1 MAVQLGSRAVGDI
14 INIKENGLKQQY
26 IIVNQGRPSSMYD
39 SSCDGTWL
47 LRRKVDA
54 AHRGW
59 AGNNENDYS
68 ASNSKVYLNSS
79 TFLDRFEADIK
90 NLIKQVKIPYRPGS
104 GTSSTVNTGGNGLS
118 VKAFSL
124 SAYEVGLT
132 NSDYQ
137 YLPQDGY
144 KLSYFTAGTS
154 SSANNKRVTDW
165 GGQATDW
172 WLRTPHIRNSNEAL
186 LIKSDGSYGYKECS
200 VTGGIR
206 PAFILPSTLVI
217 DDEGNVIVNT
227 APTTPGSI
235 LLPTTIKG
243 GESFTISWGAS
254 SDAENNLQGYYLQ
267 RSINSGSTWAQIY
280 QGSARSTTDRLTF
293 GLTDTV
299 IYRVKAYDSDGAESG
314 WRISISKIVIN
325 NNVPTAPSAI
335 NVPAKINSDNN
346 IIITWSA
353 SSDAD
358 SNLSGYKLERKVD
371 SEAWV
376 QIFTGDALSYTDFIT
391 KGWENVTYR
400 VKAYDSL
407 GDESGYTTSPTR
419 QVNNNTAPSISGS
432 DEDLGLKAE
441 SFSLPYTVSD
451 VDEGQIISVIEEI
464 DGIKKREYEAVL
476 GQENALIITETEW
489 QKVLNGQHT
498 IKIIASD
505 SEGASTVR
513 TYTFIKN
520 ETEIELTLKTPLP
533 TDDMVTKAIM
543 NITRQIPLGAS
554 FTVEVCNNG
563 NDAEPSWEDITNSV
577 INGSKFFFTNTAKT
591 ADNWGFNFHIKIS
604 RNDAVGDCFISS
616 VGGNFE

>member
-1 MAVQLGSRAVGDI
+1 MAVKLGSKSVGSTI
-14 INIKENGLKQQY
+14 RIKENGTLVSY
-26 IIVNQGRPSSMYD
+26 MIVHQGKPSSRYD

-47 LRRKVDA
+47 LRRSTYTSRRWNIPDA
-54 AHRGW
+54 
-59 AGNNENDYS
+59 NNYADSEIHS
-68 ASNSKVYLNSS
+68 YLNS
-79 TFLDRFEADIK
+79 TFLNVLDSTVRSK
-90 NLIKQVKIPYRPGS
+90 IKQVKIPYHRGD
-104 GTSSTVNTGGNGLS
+104 GTGATSQTGANGLS
-118 VKAFSL
+118 TKIFLL
-124 SAYEVGLT
+124 SGAETGGSQAIPSDGDQLPFF
-132 NSDYQ
+132 NSDTRSNAY
-137 YLPQDGY
+137 G
-144 KLSYFTAGTS
+144 
-154 SSANNKRVTDW
+154 
-165 GGQATDW
+165 
-172 WLRTPHIRNSNEAL
+172 WLRSPL
-186 LIKSDGSYGYKECS
+186 LELEGRVAVVKSDGTYEWCATDVSRG
-200 VTGGIR
+200 VR
-206 PAFILPSTLVI
+206 PAFILPSTLEI
-217 DDEGNVIVNT
+217 DDDGTIITNT
-227 APTTPGSI
+227 APSTPGSFT
-235 LLPTTIKG
+235 LPSTIKG
-243 GESFTISWGAS
+243 GESFSISWGAS
-254 SDAENNLQGYYLQ
+254 TDSENNLQGYYLQ
-267 RSINSGSTWAQIY
+267 RSINGGSTWSQIY

-325 NNVPTAPSAI
+325 NNVPTAPPAI

-419 QVNNNTAPSISGS
+419 QVNNNTAPSISGN
-432 DEDLGLKAE
+432 DEDLGLKTE
-441 SFSLPYTVSD
+441 FFSLTYTVSD
-451 VDEGQIISVIEEI
+451 IDEGQVISVIEEI
-464 DGIKKREYEAVL
+464 DGIKKREYEAIL
-476 GQENALIITETEW
+476 GQENAFIIAESEW

-604 RNDAVGDCFISS
+604 RNDAIGDCFISS